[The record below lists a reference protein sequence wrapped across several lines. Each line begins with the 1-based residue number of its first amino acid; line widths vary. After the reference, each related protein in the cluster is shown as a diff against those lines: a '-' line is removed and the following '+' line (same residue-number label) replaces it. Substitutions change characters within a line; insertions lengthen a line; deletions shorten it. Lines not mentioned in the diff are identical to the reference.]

1 MKRWDLVPLEEGHV
15 PEGPSSDELTVYE
28 VVSVPSQEGY
38 KHTLDN
44 LAPNP
49 EKIHA
54 LIPRPPTLLGH
65 LRRKERAKARIY
77 MFLKEALWARH

>member
-44 LAPNP
+44 LAPNS
-49 EKIHA
+49 
-54 LIPRPPTLLGH
+54 
-65 LRRKERAKARIY
+65 
-77 MFLKEALWARH
+77 